1 MFVKLILYLL
11 FNMLILITMKTRLF
25 TVTLVVAMFSITKI
39 NAQINLGEKALGA
52 LQTGVASFT
61 FSDEDAAAMSKEA
74 VRKMDSSNVVAGPKD
89 GYTLR
94 LNRIFGKHA
103 NENGLVLNYKVY
115 LTKDVNAFATADG
128 SVRVFSGLMD
138 IMDDNQL
145 LAVIGHEIGH
155 VANHDSRDAMK
166 VALRKAAL
174 VGAVSSQSD
183 KAAKL
188 TDSQY
193 GQLASAII
201 DSKYSRKQ
209 ESEADEF
216 SYAFLKRNKYNVNA
230 EESAFAILAA
240 MSGGASSDFLS
251 KMMSSH
257 PDPQERAD
265 NAKARATADGLYKPY
280 VQMKFSNKAT
290 ATATKKTN
298 KKKKK

>member
-1 MFVKLILYLL
+1 MMKIKITIASLLIAG
-11 FNMLILITMKTRLF
+11 MTF
-25 TVTLVVAMFSITKI
+25 TKV
-39 NAQINLGEKALGA
+39 NAQINLGEKAMGA

-61 FSDEDAAAMSKEA
+61 FSDEDAAKMSKEA
-74 VRKMDSSNVVAGPKD
+74 VRKMDSSNVVAGAKE
-89 GYTLR
+89 GYSLR

-103 NENGLVLNYKVY
+103 NEKGLVLNYKVY

-166 VALRKAAL
+166 AVLRKAAL

-183 KAAKL
+183 KVAKL

-209 ESEADEF
+209 ESEADDF
-216 SYAFLKRNKYNVNA
+216 SYEFMKRNGYNVNA
-230 EESAFAILAA
+230 VASAFTILAN
-240 MSGGASSDFLS
+240 MSGGASADFLS

-257 PDPQERAD
+257 PDPKDRAEK
-265 NAKARATADGLYKPY
+265 AKNRATKDGLYKPY
-280 VQMKFSNKAT
+280 VQMKISNKVAT
-290 ATATKKTN
+290 TKKTT